1 MKTTVETIE
10 KNKVAME
17 VVIDEERMD
26 RSLDRAYR
34 KLAGKVN
41 IPGFR
46 KGKAPRPIVESFIGY
61 EAILEEALE
70 EVVSDTYSEAIKEND
85 IEPVAQPHIDLVST
99 EKGQPVVYKA
109 TIVIRP
115 EVELGDYKGLTV
127 SVPAME
133 VTEEDVENRLT
144 LMRNRYA
151 QLETVAA
158 EVAAENGNTLLID
171 FVGSVDGVP
180 FPGGSAED
188 YSLELGSGRFIPG
201 FEDQLVGSKTG
212 DEVEVKVTFPADYH
226 SPDLAGQEA
235 VFAVTI
241 KEIKQKVLSEL
252 NDEFAQEVSDY
263 DTLEELTDSI
273 RKSMDDM
280 AVVRRKQLA
289 TTDVEEQVMAAA
301 QVDIPEEMIQ
311 SRTYQ
316 MIEQMSERLTYQ
328 GLSLEEYMKSTET
341 AWEDLELEFKAD
353 AEKMVRRELVLLAV
367 AKAENLE
374 VSEEDFEES
383 LSKAAADYG
392 VSVEEV
398 KKSVAASRKRI
409 EEGIL
414 LDKAAEFLLA
424 NAQVT
429 VEGEAEELN

>member
-17 VVIDEERMD
+17 VVIDQERMD

-34 KLAGKVN
+34 KLASKVN

-70 EVVSDTYSEAIKEND
+70 EVVADTYSEAIKEND

-109 TIVIRP
+109 TIVTRP
-115 EVELGDYKGLTV
+115 EVELGEYKGLTIT
-127 SVPAME
+127 VPPME
-133 VTEEDVENRLT
+133 VTEDDVDNRLG

-151 QLETVAA
+151 QLEVVD
-158 EVAAENGNTLLID
+158 EDVPAENGNTMLID
-171 FVGSVDGVP
+171 FVGSVNGVE

-201 FEDQLVGSKTG
+201 FEDQLVGAKTG
-212 DEVEVKVTFPADYH
+212 QQVEVKVTFPVEYH
-226 SPDLAGQEA
+226 SPELAGQDA
-235 VFAVTI
+235 VFVVTV
-241 KEIKQKVLSEL
+241 KEIKHKVLSEL
-252 NDEFAQEVSDY
+252 SDEFAQEVSDY
-263 DTLEELTDSI
+263 ETLDELKASI
-273 RKSMDDM
+273 RKSMDEM

-289 TTDVEEQVMAAA
+289 SSALEEQVIANATLE
-301 QVDIPEEMIQ
+301 IPEEMVQ

-316 MIEQMSERLTYQ
+316 MIEQMAERLSSQ

-341 AWEDLELEFKAD
+341 SWEDLEGEFKSD
-353 AEKMVRRELVLLAV
+353 AEKMVRREMVLLAV
-367 AKAENLE
+367 AKAEGLT
-374 VSEEDFEES
+374 VSEEDFEAS
-383 LSKAAADYG
+383 VSKAAAEYG
-392 VSVEEV
+392 VSVDEV

-414 LDKAAEFLLA
+414 LDKASEFLL
-424 NAQVT
+424 NITEVKI
-429 VEGEAEELN
+429 EGEA

>member
-17 VVIDEERMD
+17 VVIDQERMD

-34 KLAGKVN
+34 KLASKVN

-109 TIVIRP
+109 TIVTRP
-115 EVELGDYKGLTV
+115 EVELGEYKGLTIT
-127 SVPAME
+127 VPPME
-133 VTEEDVENRLT
+133 VTEDDVDNRLG

-151 QLETVAA
+151 QLEVVG
-158 EVAAENGNTLLID
+158 EDVPAENGNTMLID
-171 FVGSVDGVP
+171 FVGSVNGVE

-201 FEDQLVGSKTG
+201 FEDQLVGAKTG
-212 DEVEVKVTFPADYH
+212 QQVEVKVTFPVEYH
-226 SPDLAGQEA
+226 SPELAGQDA
-235 VFAVTI
+235 VFVVTV
-241 KEIKQKVLSEL
+241 KEIKHKVLSEL
-252 NDEFAQEVSDY
+252 SDEFAQEVSDY
-263 DTLEELTDSI
+263 ETLDELKASI
-273 RKSMDDM
+273 RKSMDEM

-289 TTDVEEQVMAAA
+289 SSALEEQVIANATLE
-301 QVDIPEEMIQ
+301 IPEEMVQ

-316 MIEQMSERLTYQ
+316 MIEQMAERLSSQ

-341 AWEDLELEFKAD
+341 SWEDLEGEFKSD
-353 AEKMVRRELVLLAV
+353 AEKMVRREMVLLAV
-367 AKAENLE
+367 AKAEGLT
-374 VSEEDFEES
+374 VSEEDFEAS
-383 LSKAAADYG
+383 VSKAAAEYG
-392 VSVEEV
+392 VSVDEV

-414 LDKAAEFLLA
+414 LDKASEFLL
-424 NAQVT
+424 NITEVKI
-429 VEGEAEELN
+429 EGEA

>member
-17 VVIDEERMD
+17 VVIDQERLD
-26 RSLDRAYR
+26 RSLDHAYR

-61 EAILEEALE
+61 EALLEEALE
-70 EVVSDTYSEAIKEND
+70 EVVNDTYSEAIKEND

-109 TIVIRP
+109 TIVTRP
-115 EVELGDYKGLTV
+115 EVELGAYTEIAV
-127 SVPAME
+127 SVPTMD
-133 VTEEDVENRLT
+133 VTENDIENRLN

-151 QLETVAA
+151 QLETVDADIPA
-158 EVAAENGNTLLID
+158 EMGNTLLID
-171 FVGSVDGVP
+171 FTGSLEGVP

-201 FEDQLVGSKTG
+201 FEEQLVGAKTG
-212 DEVEVKVTFPADYH
+212 EDVQVNVTFPADYH
-226 SPDLAGQEA
+226 SADLAGKEA
-235 VFAVTI
+235 VFAVKV
-241 KEIKQKVLSEL
+241 KEIKRKVLAEL
-252 NDEFAQEVSDY
+252 SDEFAQEVSDY
-263 DTLEELTDSI
+263 DTLDELKESI
-273 RKSMDDM
+273 KKSMEEM

-289 TTDVEEQVMAAA
+289 TTSVEDQVIANAS
-301 QVDIPEEMIQ
+301 VDIPEEMVQ
-311 SRTYQ
+311 NRTYQ
-316 MIEQMSERLTYQ
+316 MIEQMGERLAYQ

-341 AWEDLELEFKAD
+341 SWEDLESEFKAD
-353 AEKMVRRELVLLAV
+353 AEKLVRRELVLLAV
-367 AKAENLE
+367 AKAEGLT
-374 VSEEDFEES
+374 VDEEDFEES
-383 LSKAAADYG
+383 MSKAAADYG

-398 KKSVAASRKRI
+398 KKSVASSRKRI

-414 LDKAAEFLLA
+414 LDKAAEFLYEK
-424 NAQVT
+424 AQVT
-429 VEGEAEELN
+429 VENTAE

>member
-17 VVIDEERMD
+17 VVIDQERMD

-34 KLAGKVN
+34 KLASKVN

-109 TIVIRP
+109 TIVTRP
-115 EVELGDYKGLTV
+115 EVELGEYKGLTIT
-127 SVPAME
+127 VPPME
-133 VTEEDVENRLT
+133 VTEDDVDNRLG

-151 QLETVAA
+151 QLEVVD
-158 EVAAENGNTLLID
+158 EDVPAENGNTMLID
-171 FVGSVDGVP
+171 FVGSVNGVE

-201 FEDQLVGSKTG
+201 FEDQLVGAKTG
-212 DEVEVKVTFPADYH
+212 QQVEVKVTFPVEYH
-226 SPDLAGQEA
+226 SPELAGQDA
-235 VFAVTI
+235 VFVVTV
-241 KEIKQKVLSEL
+241 KEIKHKVLSEL
-252 NDEFAQEVSDY
+252 SDEFAQEVSDY
-263 DTLEELTDSI
+263 ETLDELKASI
-273 RKSMDDM
+273 RKSMDEM

-289 TTDVEEQVMAAA
+289 SSALEEQVIANATLE
-301 QVDIPEEMIQ
+301 IPEEMVQ

-316 MIEQMSERLTYQ
+316 MIEQMAERLSSQ

-341 AWEDLELEFKAD
+341 SWEDLEGEFKSD
-353 AEKMVRRELVLLAV
+353 AEKMVRREMVLLAV
-367 AKAENLE
+367 AKAEGLT
-374 VSEEDFEES
+374 VSEEDFEAS
-383 LSKAAADYG
+383 VSKAAAEYG
-392 VSVEEV
+392 VSVDEV

-414 LDKAAEFLLA
+414 LDKASEFLL
-424 NAQVT
+424 NITEVKI
-429 VEGEAEELN
+429 EGEA